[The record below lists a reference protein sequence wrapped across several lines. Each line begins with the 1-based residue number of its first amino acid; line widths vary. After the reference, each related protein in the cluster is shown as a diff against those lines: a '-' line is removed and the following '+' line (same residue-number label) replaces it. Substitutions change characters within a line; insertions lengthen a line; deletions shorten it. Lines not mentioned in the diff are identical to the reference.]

1 VRRVALSVLVSLA
14 AIAVTSAQ
22 RADDQAQQP
31 PSFRSTARLVPIS
44 VVVHDK
50 RGNPVPGLTASDFRI
65 VENGKEQ
72 PIALF
77 SVESAA
83 TTTAAAR
90 VPNTF
95 TNRIDGPAAAGV
107 TVILYDRLNTRDVH
121 QQQAREHL
129 ITFLKQIRPSDRVGL
144 YVLESDSVRVLHD
157 FTQDAASLLKAI
169 DRAAS
174 GTSSALAGS
183 QDKLPA
189 GATDALD
196 AELASFLRGSE
207 LAMQSFFFEQRARAS
222 AGALEGIAAHLAG
235 IRGRKSVIWV
245 SSGFPIM
252 FDDGMIPRNMSAEVY
267 RATRALSHSDVA
279 IYPVDARGLMGAFAT
294 EPSARVQEFAT
305 IDTIMRDNDASQ
317 IIAEQTGGRAF
328 FNTNDLGRAIIRAV
342 EDTNLTYMLG
352 YYPQNDKW
360 DGRFRDIKVSV
371 QRRDVDVRHRRGY
384 FAHPPVLQDAEAAK
398 NAVLGALKSPL
409 DATGLPLTI
418 RVEPGSQVGEL
429 RLSIQLEPGALALA
443 QKTVDAWEGSV
454 QLAIAHAMPSGE
466 VVTSVERTLHV
477 PLTSAERDRQLTQ
490 GLTFSQT
497 VPMREGAHQL
507 RVVVRDVL
515 TGQIGS
521 IAIPMSEVRKAGSST
536 SQRSQ

>member
-1 VRRVALSVLVSLA
+1 MRRVALSVLVSLA
-14 AIAVTSAQ
+14 AMGVTSAQ

-44 VVVHDK
+44 VVVQDK
-50 RGNPVPGLTASDFRI
+50 RGNPVPGLTANDFRI
-65 VENGKEQ
+65 VERGKEQ

-83 TTTAAAR
+83 TANAAAR

-107 TVILYDRLNTRDVH
+107 TVILYDRLNTRDIH

-144 YVLESDSVRVLHD
+144 YVLESNAVRVLHD

-174 GTSSALAGS
+174 GTSAALAGS

-189 GATDALD
+189 GATGDLD
-196 AELASFLRGSE
+196 AELAAFLRGSE
-207 LAMQSFFFEQRARAS
+207 LAMQSFFLEQRARAS
-222 AGALEGIAAHLAG
+222 SGALEGIAAHLAG
-235 IRGRKSVIWV
+235 IRGRKSVIWI

-252 FDDGMIPRNMSAEVY
+252 FSDGMIPRNMSPEVL

-279 IYPVDARGLMGAFAT
+279 IYPVDARGLMGAFST
-294 EPSARVQEFAT
+294 EPGARKQEFAT
-305 IDTIMRDNDASQ
+305 LDTLMRNTDTSE

-328 FNTNDLGRAIIRAV
+328 FNTNDLGSAIIRAV
-342 EDTNLTYMLG
+342 EDTNLTYILG
-352 YYPQNDKW
+352 YYPQNENW

-371 QRRDVDVRHRRGY
+371 ARRDVDVRHRRGY
-384 FAHPPVLQDAEAAK
+384 FAHPPVMQDADAAK
-398 NAVLGALKSPL
+398 NAIQEALKSPL
-409 DATGLPLTI
+409 DATGLPLTV
-418 RVEPGSQVGEL
+418 RVEPGSRPSAL
-429 RLSIQLEPGALALA
+429 RLSIQLAPGALALA
-443 QKTVDAWEGSV
+443 EKAPGWEGSV
-454 QLAIAHAMPSGE
+454 HLAIADAMPAGE
-466 VVTSVERTLHV
+466 IFTNLDTTLPV
-477 PLTSAERDRQLTQ
+477 RLTTAERDKQLEQ

-497 VPMREGAHQL
+497 ISVREGAHQV
-507 RVVVRDVL
+507 RVVVRDAL
-515 TGQIGS
+515 TGQMGS
-521 IAIPMSEVRKAGSST
+521 VAIPMSQIRRGGS
-536 SQRSQ
+536 